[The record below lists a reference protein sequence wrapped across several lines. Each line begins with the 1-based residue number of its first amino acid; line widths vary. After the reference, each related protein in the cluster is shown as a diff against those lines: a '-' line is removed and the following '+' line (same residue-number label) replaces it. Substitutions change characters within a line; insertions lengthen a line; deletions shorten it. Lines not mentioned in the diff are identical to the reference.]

1 MSCEWRRTHAPTLTE
16 CDVNLVNSSFFVIL
30 YTFLAASCRIELIW
44 ISSIWHVFFLFL
56 LVSVY
61 TAMGLSFGILSFFAL
76 FLILLLALTKQC
88 FLFLLSSMYDIT
100 CPLSLFFW
108 YLHLMLVIH
117 ALVISLSESLLI
129 LLLLL
134 ALNSKSSKINA
145 AEEPSI
151 LRWISLCFLRWVQSC
166 AHHFF

>member
-1 MSCEWRRTHAPTLTE
+1 MWYDTLISYHKNSPQLGTWGGKFNHLVCPFIVLNDYAFLTASLCLSANWIIFLKYIRKASDRHLRRNFISSILMSCEWRRTHAPTLTE

-88 FLFLLSSMYDIT
+88 FLF
-100 CPLSLFFW
+100 C
-108 YLHLMLVIH
+108 YLQCMI
-117 ALVISLSESLLI
+117 
-129 LLLLL
+129 
-134 ALNSKSSKINA
+134 
-145 AEEPSI
+145 
-151 LRWISLCFLRWVQSC
+151 
-166 AHHFF
+166 